1 MKIKSMSVQLIYKYF
16 LLFTIFL
23 LILVFFFNF
32 TACEPRERIIKIG
45 NQAVLSGE
53 YKFYGED
60 QLISV
65 ELAASELS
73 PVRIGG
79 FEYKIGIVTKDDEGN
94 AEKAFLVS
102 QEMVEEDVVG
112 VIGSTFDGTTKVSI
126 PIYMEYNIPIITPSA
141 QKTELSKVGNN
152 FFRVIINNKQK
163 VENIAAFIRDEVKPQ
178 KLILIDNGSEYSVNM
193 VDFLKGIF
201 DNWGVDI
208 LRRYSI
214 KMSLEDCSVL
224 AENLLIDEPDV
235 IFFCAKYDELA
246 DLITKVR
253 EIGLNSKFITETIGM
268 DDNIFILADDQ
279 QYLDGTI
286 AVIPEPPSLAKYSED
301 TKAVDFWNNFCDFAS
316 KMEGVDISQPGPYSP
331 YSYDAL
337 YVILEA
343 MKRANSILPEDY
355 IDELRSISYDG
366 VVGHIE
372 FDSNGDRVDPP
383 STVFVITDGAWVRY
397 QK

>member
-1 MKIKSMSVQLIYKYF
+1 MKIKSAPIRLIYKYF
-16 LLFTIFL
+16 LLFLIFS

-45 NQAVLSGE
+45 NQTVLSGE
-53 YKFYGED
+53 YKAYGED
-60 QLISV
+60 QLTSIK
-65 ELAASELS
+65 LAASELS

-79 FEYKIGIVTKDDEGN
+79 LEYKINIITKDDEGS

-102 QEMVEEDVVG
+102 QEMVEEDVVA
-112 VIGSTFDGTTKVSI
+112 VIGSTFDGTTRVSI
-126 PIYMEYNIPIITPSA
+126 PVYMEYNIPIITPSA

-178 KLILIDNGSEYSVNM
+178 KLILIDNGSEYSVNL
-193 VDFLKGIF
+193 VDFLKEIF
-201 DNWGVDI
+201 NSWDI
-208 LRRYSI
+208 DVLRRYSI

-224 AENLLIDEPDV
+224 AENLLIDEPDAV
-235 IFFCAKYDELA
+235 FFCAKYDELA
-246 DLITKVR
+246 DLIAEVR
-253 EIGLNSKFITETIGM
+253 EIGLDSKFITETIGM
-268 DDNIFILADDQ
+268 DDNIFVLVDDPK
-279 QYLDGTI
+279 YMDGTI
-286 AVIPEPPSLAKYSED
+286 AIIPEPPSLAKYSED
-301 TKAVDFWNNFCDFAS
+301 SKAVDFWNNFCDFAS
-316 KMEGVDISQPGPYSP
+316 KMEGIEISKPGIYSP

-337 YVILEA
+337 YVLIEA

-372 FDSNGDRVDPP
+372 FDSNGDRVNPP
-383 STVFVITDGAWVRY
+383 STVFVIRDDAWVRY
-397 QK
+397 

>member
-1 MKIKSMSVQLIYKYF
+1 MKLKSASVQLIYRYF
-16 LLFTIFL
+16 LLPAAVFL
-23 LILVFFFNF
+23 LILIFSFNF
-32 TACEPRERIIKIG
+32 TACGPRERIIKIG
-45 NQAVLSGE
+45 NQTVLSGE
-53 YKFYGED
+53 YKSYGEE
-60 QLISV
+60 QLVSI

-79 FEYKIGIVTKDDEGN
+79 FKYKIDVVTKDDEGN

-102 QEMVEEDVVG
+102 QGMVEEDVVG

-141 QKTELSKVGNN
+141 QKTELSKVGDN

-163 VENIAAFIRDEVKPQ
+163 VENIAGFIKDEVNPK
-178 KLILIDNGSEYSVNM
+178 KLVLIDNGDEYSVNL

-201 DNWGVDI
+201 DDWNIDV

-214 KMSLEDCSVL
+214 KMGSEDCSVL

-235 IFFCAKYDELA
+235 VFFCAKYDELA
-246 DLITKVR
+246 DLIAKVR
-253 EIGLNSKFITETIGM
+253 EIGLDSKFITEMTGM
-268 DDNIFILADDQ
+268 DDKIFILSDDQ

-286 AVIPEPPSLAKYSED
+286 AIVPEPPSLAKYSED
-301 TKAVDFWNNFCDFAS
+301 AKAVDFWNNFCDFAG
-316 KMEGVDISQPGPYSP
+316 KMEGVEISQPGPYSP

-337 YVILEA
+337 YVLVEA

-372 FDSNGDRVDPP
+372 FDSNGDRLDPL
-383 STVFVITDGAWVRY
+383 STVFVIREGAWVRY
-397 QK
+397 